1 MTTSGPRFYI
11 PALASVLLFFGL
23 MYVYT
28 REFAVLSNTIRV
40 SRLIIGSMIV
50 MALLGGGLIWRFRER
65 FTPWSR
71 HVTEITLVLVF
82 SILFAPLFGSLLNRA
97 LGSTEFQ
104 SFTFLA
110 ETPYFASGYGFMK
123 NTSIQPTGYFLEVQ
137 DRSGQRLRL
146 RYKKQ
151 AYYPITKPGDPI
163 LLPVRRGLFGTR
175 VIVLQ

>member
-1 MTTSGPRFYI
+1 MTTSGLRFYI

-28 REFAVLSNTIRV
+28 REFAILSNTIGALW
-40 SRLIIGSMIV
+40 LIIGSMLV
-50 MALLGGGLIWRFRER
+50 MGLLGAGLIWWFRER
-65 FTPWSR
+65 FMPWSR
-71 HVTEITLVLVF
+71 HVTEIALVLVF
-82 SILFAPLFGSLLNRA
+82 SILFAPLFGSLLNRG
-97 LGSTEFQ
+97 LGKSEFQ

-123 NTSIQPTGYFLEVQ
+123 NTSIQPTGYFLQVQ

-163 LLPVRRGLFGTR
+163 LLPVRRGLFGIR
-175 VIVLQ
+175 VVALQ

>member
-23 MYVYT
+23 VYLYT
-28 REFAVLSNTIRV
+28 REFAILSNTIRV
-40 SRLIIGSMIV
+40 SRLIIGAMLV
-50 MALLGGGLIWRFRER
+50 MGLLGAGLIWWFRER
-65 FTPWSR
+65 LTPWSR
-71 HVTEITLVLVF
+71 HITEIVLVVLC
-82 SILFAPLFGSLLNRA
+82 SLLFAPLFGSLLNRG

-123 NTSIQPTGYFLEVQ
+123 NTSLQPTGYFLEVQ
-137 DRSGQRLRL
+137 DRSGQHLRL

-151 AYYPITKPGDPI
+151 AYYPITQPGDPI
-163 LLPVRRGLFGTR
+163 LLPVRRGLFSIR
-175 VIVLQ
+175 VVALQ